1 MAMSTPTDI
10 EAQTA
15 LLAFEVTLDEMRC
28 VTFAPTV
35 KAARCNA
42 VLAAREAGY
51 YRSGTWPS
59 ARVRRMPSW
68 DNFSLKDDSRKCWSV
83 EFVEGYP

>member
-1 MAMSTPTDI
+1 MSTPPEQSQI
-10 EAQTA
+10 K
-15 LLAFEVTLDEMRC
+15 LLAFEVTIDDISC
-28 VTFAPTV
+28 VTFAKSV

-59 ARVRRMPSW
+59 AHVRRRE
-68 DNFSLKDDSRKCWSV
+68 SLDRHPLNDGAEPRKIWGV
-83 EFVEGYP
+83 QYIENYP

>member
-1 MAMSTPTDI
+1 MSTPPEQSQI
-10 EAQTA
+10 N
-15 LLAFEVTLDEMRC
+15 LLAFEVTIDEISC
-28 VTFAPTV
+28 VTFAKSV

-59 ARVRRMPSW
+59 AHVRRVPSW